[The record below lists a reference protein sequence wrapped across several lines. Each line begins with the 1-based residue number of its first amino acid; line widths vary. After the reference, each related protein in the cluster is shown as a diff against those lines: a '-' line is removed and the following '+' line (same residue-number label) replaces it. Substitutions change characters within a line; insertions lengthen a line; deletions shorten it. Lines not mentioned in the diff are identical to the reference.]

1 VGYRTLDEIKIVNN
15 LSNYYWKSE
24 LTLTL
29 GWSLMLD
36 SGLMSKLDGDQNG
49 SKVRSRLV
57 SIVVKD
63 GQN

>member
-1 VGYRTLDEIKIVNN
+1 MGYRTLDEIKIVNN

-36 SGLMSKLDGDQNG
+36 SGLMSKSDGDKNG